1 MEKGSKDSELYN
13 LYCNYLES
21 SLTKKSCSIVR
32 NALTHF
38 EDLYDALSKEDYT
51 KLIGY
56 MYAASAYSLKEL
68 YFPSL
73 KEGLYDEIFSTYLS
87 RLKLTVKVDNER
99 HHVDVAE
106 DKEKYNTACSRNVD
120 YCIDD
125 DEGSEGSESSDD
137 IRFSIGGSKPTV
149 IHIQNLNIY
158 LTADVVQQLN
168 MNPQQVINN
177 NADFIRNAA
186 IKAVKDVLE
195 NGI

>member
-1 MEKGSKDSELYN
+1 M
-13 LYCNYLES
+13 
-21 SLTKKSCSIVR
+21 
-32 NALTHF
+32 
-38 EDLYDALSKEDYT
+38 
-51 KLIGY
+51 
-56 MYAASAYSLKEL
+56 LKEKL

-73 KEGLYDEIFSTYLS
+73 KDGLYDEIFSTYLS

-99 HHVDVAE
+99 HYVDVAE

-125 DEGSEGSESSDD
+125 AESSESSDD
-137 IRFSIGGSKPTV
+137 ICFSIRGAEPTV

-177 NADFIRNAA
+177 NADFIRDAA
-186 IKAVKDVLE
+186 IKAVKDVLKK
-195 NGI
+195 GI